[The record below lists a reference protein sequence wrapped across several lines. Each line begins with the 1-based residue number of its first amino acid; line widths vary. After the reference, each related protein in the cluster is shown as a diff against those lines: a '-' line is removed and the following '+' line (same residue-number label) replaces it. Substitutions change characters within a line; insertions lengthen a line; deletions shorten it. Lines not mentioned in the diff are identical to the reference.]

1 MIHVPVPGGYS
12 TRGLGLVALT
22 ARACRYHHSFMTARI
37 RLERQASVGGQ
48 GGAATAIG
56 TLLVV
61 IGVAIIIALRA
72 DESQPAEGGWVFYV
86 VGVGFTAVGLLVAVL
101 GIKTLLMLRIPQ
113 TILEVDR
120 MPVGAGESFELTVR
134 QPGPV
139 RLASLRVNLVCEQTT
154 RRPGKG
160 AARSD
165 RDQRII
171 HLTNMLNL
179 GEAAAGAGEQI
190 IRHVTVNVPAQVQ
203 LADIEGPKDIAWRLE
218 VWGRVRG
225 WANFGHPY
233 DIEVFNPAEEE
244 ERVEEP
250 ATS

>member
-1 MIHVPVPGGYS
+1 MAGP
-12 TRGLGLVALT
+12 
-22 ARACRYHHSFMTARI
+22 I

-48 GGAATAIG
+48 AGVATGIG
-56 TLLVV
+56 ILLLV
-61 IGVAIIIALRA
+61 IGVATIIAMRA
-72 DESQPAEGGWVFYV
+72 DESQPTENEWVLYA
-86 VGVGFTAVGLLVAVL
+86 VGVGFAVVGLLVAVL
-101 GIKTLLMLRIPQ
+101 GIKTFLMLRIPQ

-120 MPVGAGESFELTVR
+120 MPVIAGESFELTVR

-171 HLTNMLNL
+171 HQTNVLDL
-179 GEAAAGAGEQI
+179 RDAAVGSGEQVV
-190 IRHVTVNVPAQVQ
+190 RHVTVTVPAHVQ
-203 LADIEGPKDIAWRLE
+203 PADIEGSKDIAWRLE

-225 WANFGHPY
+225 WANFGHPFE
-233 DIEVFNPAEEE
+233 IEVLNPAEEKDE
-244 ERVEEP
+244 EAAR
-250 ATS
+250 S

>member
-1 MIHVPVPGGYS
+1 
-12 TRGLGLVALT
+12 
-22 ARACRYHHSFMTARI
+22 MTGPI
-37 RLERQASVGGQ
+37 RLDRQASVGGQ
-48 GGAATAIG
+48 AGVATGVGIF
-56 TLLVV
+56 LVL
-61 IGVAIIIALRA
+61 IGVVTIIAKRA
-72 DESQPAEGGWVFYV
+72 DESPPTEGEWVFYV
-86 VGVGFTAVGLLVAVL
+86 VGVGFAVVGLLVAVL
-101 GIKTLLMLRIPQ
+101 GIKTFLMLRIPQ

-171 HLTNMLNL
+171 HQANVLDLRD
-179 GEAAAGAGEQI
+179 AAVGSGEQVV
-190 IRHVTVNVPAQVQ
+190 RHVTVNVPAHVQ
-203 LADIEGPKDIAWRLE
+203 LAEIEGRKELAWRLE

-225 WANFGHPY
+225 WANFGHPF
-233 DIEVFNPAEEE
+233 DIEVLNPDEEE
-244 ERVEEP
+244 EKDEDA